1 MSSSKRVRS
10 LAWVQALAAA
20 ALLSMTGSAGAAID
34 VAAIRVEPLHGQSAD
49 RARRDRYECHNWAVE
64 QTGESPS
71 SVSGQQAAERRDDD
85 AERARRAARVIN
97 SASVGAAI
105 GGLVRSTQRKNPANG
120 VLAGAAIGA
129 AVGAA
134 TNRSKNKD
142 AKADA
147 EPLADYVR
155 ALSACLE
162 GRGYR
167 VEIPGDDAES
177 VADNAVTAVK

>member
-1 MSSSKRVRS
+1 MSSSRRVRS
-10 LAWVQALAAA
+10 LAWVQALAAVA
-20 ALLSMTGSAGAAID
+20 ALSTTGIAGAAID

-71 SVSGQQAAERRDDD
+71 SVAQQQAADQRGDD

-134 TNRSKNKD
+134 TGRAKDKD
-142 AKADA
+142 ADD
-147 EPLADYVR
+147 ELLADYVR

-167 VEIPGDDAES
+167 VEIPGDDAGS
-177 VADNAVTAVK
+177 VAGNAVTAVK